1 VGLLDRFKKMAMPKG
16 VDEYGTI
23 PVPGSTELELPA
35 GTVRLTY
42 QESKRSRNEGTDGQV
57 DIEFA
62 APSDLEVT
70 VTPAGGGEAL
80 EIAGPGAWGMGSRKT
95 TTFGMSLDEIGTI
108 EVPQAGT
115 YEVSAAT
122 ATTIA
127 DAVLPQVLI
136 GR

>member
-1 VGLLDRFKKMAMPKG
+1 MPQG
-16 VDEYGTI
+16 VDEYGSI
-23 PVPGSTELELPA
+23 PVPGSTELDLPA

-62 APSDLEVT
+62 APGDLQVT
-70 VTPAGGGEAL
+70 IAPAGGGQAL
-80 EIAGPGAWGMGSRKT
+80 EVTGPGFGGMGSRKT
-95 TTFGMSLDEIGTI
+95 TTFGLSLDEIGTA
-108 EVPQAGT
+108 EVPQAGRYT
-115 YEVSAAT
+115 VSAET